1 MVGEIEVVG
10 REPKRFGEA
19 ESGFRDE
26 ENEPIPTCLIAKI
39 KISEH
44 SVQLELVEILHFF
57 DAWLLAFDNDFA
69 CRITG
74 NESFINGIENGA
86 FDLVMKIHGGLALM
100 MLRVT
105 VNELLIGGAIHIG
118 KS

>member
-1 MVGEIEVVG
+1 MQ
-10 REPKRFGEA
+10 F
-19 ESGFRDE
+19 
-26 ENEPIPTCLIAKI
+26 
-39 KISEH
+39 
-44 SVQLELVEILHFF
+44 ELVEILHFL
-57 DAWLLAFDNDFA
+57 DTRLLALDDDFA

-100 MLRVT
+100 MLCVT

>member
-1 MVGEIEVVG
+1 MGEIEVVG

-26 ENEPIPTCLIAKI
+26 EDEPIPTCLIAKI

-44 SVQLELVEILHFF
+44 SVQLELVEILH
-57 DAWLLAFDNDFA
+57 LLAFDNDFA